1 MKNKAFRLSYKILTT
16 KLKKH
21 LVQISFK
28 VSIYFLKW
36 IHLQNAFKVLSMIY
50 YQVSIPKL
58 IKTFKS
64 ADLKTIK
71 SADLKTIKSAD
82 FIKLR
87 SIYKIV
93 IRRIS

>member
-1 MKNKAFRLSYKILTT
+1 
-16 KLKKH
+16 
-21 LVQISFK
+21 
-28 VSIYFLKW
+28 
-36 IHLQNAFKVLSMIY
+36 MIY

-87 SIYKIV
+87 SRYKIV
-93 IRRIS
+93 IRRISWIVITNSIPHKTISIWVVKEILFNQILIIRSNICQYKNRNKMIY